1 MRRRRPFLL
10 ALGLGYWALVLLS
23 GTAALAAEAP
33 ILRVTGPAQTL
44 TLTLTAADFA
54 ALPRIELSLPAQPET
69 PARTFSGVALRELLA
84 RAGAPLGDKLRGDAL
99 LTGVIVRSKDHYAV
113 LFALAE
119 FDENFSSRT
128 ILVADRENGD
138 LLPPSAAPLRLVVP
152 GDKRAARSAR
162 QITSIELVSL
172 AKP

>member
-10 ALGLGYWALVLLS
+10 ALALGHWALVLLS
-23 GTAALAAEAP
+23 GTAALAAEET
-33 ILRVTGPAQTL
+33 ILRLTGPAQ

-54 ALPRIELSLPAQPET
+54 ALPRTELSLPAQPET